1 MVLYY
6 EWGSTTEALG
16 DEDLRTAVR
25 GVLEQLGEKKNVLV
39 VPPDFTRF
47 NSKAGVLTQHVY
59 EYYGD
64 ALKDVLPALGTHD
77 PVSGHQ
83 RERMFGPVPESLFR
97 VHDWR
102 YVFFHTQPPPHI
114 THHYLLITHH
124 TTPHATQINTQQR
137 RGHHWARAAGNGAR
151 RQRWQA

>member
-6 EWGSTTEALG
+6 EWGSTSEALS

-25 GVLEQLGEKKNVLV
+25 GVFEQLGEKKNVLV

-102 YVFFHTQPPPHI
+102 YVLCVLFAAPSLPSHVSHTRTHNPHP
-114 THHYLLITHH
+114 
-124 TTPHATQINTQQR
+124 TPQN
-137 RGHHWARAAGNGAR
+137 AGTM
-151 RQRWQA
+151 W